1 MDKAARFLSLKYTAK
16 YTAIL
21 QGDLSLNVSL
31 DGIVGS
37 KLSAV
42 RPVFT
47 AFLDYYF

>member
-1 MDKAARFLSLKYTAK
+1 MAAVTACEVLNNYTTLA
-16 YTAIL
+16 Y
-21 QGDLSLNVSL
+21 DVSL

-47 AFLDYYF
+47 AFLYYYF

>member
-1 MDKAARFLSLKYTAK
+1 MNQAVCFLHLKYTAK
-16 YTAIL
+16 YTAFL
-21 QGDLSLNVSL
+21 QGDLSRNCSL
-31 DGIVGS
+31 TPILEH